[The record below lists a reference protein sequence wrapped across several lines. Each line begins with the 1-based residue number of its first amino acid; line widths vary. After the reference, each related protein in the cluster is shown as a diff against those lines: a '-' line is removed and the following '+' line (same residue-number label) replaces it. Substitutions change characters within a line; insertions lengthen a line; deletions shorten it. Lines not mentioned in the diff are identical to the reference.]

1 MSPDYQ
7 IVTPHLILRLISSD
21 ESSALQDCVVH
32 SPSLHRWIDW
42 CHSEFSLDDAERF
55 ILATRLN
62 WVKSEAYGF
71 GVFCRSS
78 DKLLG
83 MVAINELY
91 HTFNMASIGYWITDE
106 SQGQGIGVNAVNA
119 LIEFCFSQLKL
130 TRLEVV
136 CDPDNL
142 PSQKLIESC
151 GGVFESKARNRFIF
165 NGKPKTGLVYSVTP
179 DSQ

>member
-7 IVTPHLILRLISSD
+7 IITRDLVLRLITSE
-21 ESSALQDCVVH
+21 ESESLQGCVIN

-42 CHSEFSLDDAERF
+42 CNADFSLDDAERF

-78 DKLLG
+78 NKLLG

-91 HTFNMASIGYWITDE
+91 HTFNMASIGYWIADE
-106 SQGQGIGVNAVNA
+106 HQGQGFGVKAVNA
-119 LIEFCFSQLKL
+119 LIEFCFAQLKL
-130 TRLEVV
+130 TRVEVV

-151 GGVFESKARNRFIF
+151 GGLLEAKARNRFIF
-165 NGKPKTGLVYSVTP
+165 NGKPKTGLIYSVIP
-179 DSQ
+179 D